1 MSHLPIERVRDA
13 QQPHPLLKE
22 TIDSLD
28 RVRKRAFELFER
40 RGGPPGHDMD
50 DWLQAEREIFQIPR
64 MEVAE
69 KDKEYQIDLVMPGFH
84 PRDIRVAASP
94 NVLIVEASTAD
105 QNRKIAGR
113 TQMEES
119 SERRV
124 FREIRLPGPVN
135 VERVAATLDD
145 GRLEVHAPKAEQGD
159 GRRAS

>member
-1 MSHLPIERVRDA
+1 MDGSR
-13 QQPHPLLKE
+13 LLCSEE

-28 RVRKRAFELFER
+28 RVRQRAFELFQR

-50 DWLQAEREIFQIPR
+50 DWLEAEREFFQIPR

-69 KDKEYQIDLVMPGFH
+69 KDKEYQIELAMPGFH

-94 NVLIVEASTAD
+94 NLLIVEASAAD
-105 QNRKIAGR
+105 QNRKVSGR
-113 TQMEES
+113 VQVEES

-135 VERVAATLDD
+135 AERVAATLDD

-159 GRRAS
+159 GRRSS